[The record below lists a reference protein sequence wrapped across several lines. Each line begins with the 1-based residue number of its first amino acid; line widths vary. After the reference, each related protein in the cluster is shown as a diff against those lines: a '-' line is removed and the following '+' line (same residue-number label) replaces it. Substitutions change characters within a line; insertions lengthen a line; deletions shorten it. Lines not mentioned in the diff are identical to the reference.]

1 MKVNRNREKNI
12 YFTVRINTY
21 IMEIYMERN
30 YYGKLKVKVT
40 ANGCGIPLSGACIYI
55 NGKRF
60 VVPQDNNGFSDVIT
74 LFEAKEK
81 GIKRTFTVKAECDGF
96 DSMICRKVPVRS
108 GYLTFYNIPL
118 SKVKESQ
125 KILK

>member
-74 LFEAKEK
+74 LFEEFE
-81 GIKRTFTVKAECDGF
+81 IR
-96 DSMICRKVPVRS
+96 
-108 GYLTFYNIPL
+108 LTHFYHAYMVNLLNPIDFFAFL
-118 SKVKESQ
+118 
-125 KILK
+125 